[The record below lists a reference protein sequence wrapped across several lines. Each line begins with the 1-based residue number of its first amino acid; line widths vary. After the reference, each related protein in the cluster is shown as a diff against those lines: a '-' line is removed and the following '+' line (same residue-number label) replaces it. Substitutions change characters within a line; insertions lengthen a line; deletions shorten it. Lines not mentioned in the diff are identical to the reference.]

1 MRSISRVLIGAAAVV
16 LGLAAAAGWWV
27 AQPGTSGTAASTA
40 SDASGTPAPTPAGPP
55 RIAGDTFGPES
66 FPIYAVNS
74 NGTSVDDDRC
84 IVPVTRYESGQ
95 ADWAED
101 FGWGGRFYVNFTGQ
115 PDGHVA
121 AIRALIPADCAVY
134 VRIVPV
140 SRTTGR
146 ALQERITDDAVAHVV
161 PGVQVTMVGFDPVSD
176 RVLVGILGSVT
187 PQIRAEFESRYPA
200 EMIEL
205 FTGAPAQ
212 AVDSPAS

>member
-1 MRSISRVLIGAAAVV
+1 MRRSRRSLIDAAAVV
-16 LGLAAAAGWWV
+16 LVLALAALWWV
-27 AQPGTSGTAASTA
+27 ARSSVPGATA
-40 SDASGTPAPTPAGPP
+40 TPAAPP
-55 RIAGDTFGPES
+55 RIFAADTFGPES
-66 FPIYAVNS
+66 FPVYAVNS

-84 IVPVTRYESGQ
+84 VLPVTRYESGQ

-115 PDGHVA
+115 PEEHVA

-161 PGVQVTMVGFDPVSD
+161 PGVQVTSVGFDPVSD
-176 RVLVGILGSVT
+176 RVLVGILGPVT
-187 PQIRAEFESRYPA
+187 PQILSEFESRYPA
-200 EMIEL
+200 EIIEL
-205 FTGAPAQ
+205 FTRGPAPAI
-212 AVDSPAS
+212 ASPAS